1 MAAKRDFD
9 DWLSNFR
16 DSIADY
22 EYYVDFNKIVK
33 NVDEIRVELNILNS
47 LVGSKNIKDDFYKLV
62 ERYPEVL
69 KCIPIL
75 IAVRNQEISAMDDE
89 GYHVYYFDKPNFSID
104 QYVVFMEKVGLFDL
118 ISNHLINNLV
128 DYVTGVETGLDSNAR
143 KNRGGKLME
152 DTVERFIRK
161 TGLPYYKE
169 MYLEDIC
176 KRWNIDISEFSK
188 TEKPMKRF
196 DFVVD
201 AGGTIYAFEVNFY
214 TSPGS
219 KLNETA
225 RSYKLISEMSRD
237 IDGFE
242 FVWITDGKGWY
253 STKNPLHETFN
264 AMDNIFCIK
273 ELEDDVLE
281 TLMKPVL

>member
-22 EYYVDFNKIVK
+22 EYYVDFNKIVR
-33 NVDEIRVELNILNS
+33 NVDEIRVELSILNS
-47 LVGSKNIKDDFYKLV
+47 LVGSKNIKEDFYKLV

-75 IAVRNQEISAMDDE
+75 IAVRSKEISAMDDE
-89 GYHVYYFDKPNFSID
+89 GYHVYYFDNPNFSID
-104 QYVVFMEKVGLFDL
+104 QYAVFMEKVGLFDL

-152 DTVERFIRK
+152 NTVERFIRK

-169 MYLEDIC
+169 MYLEDVC
-176 KRWNIDISEFSK
+176 KRWNIDISKFSK

-201 AGGTIYAFEVNFY
+201 AGETIFAFEVNFY
-214 TSPGS
+214 TSSGS